1 MANLPTVVA
10 LLVLALFAALG
21 MFAWVLNHLL
31 HGRRARLKRRVA
43 HVVGRRN
50 TTPAASAPRR
60 RSLHRLNADND
71 NSRGR
76 WAWQLREQLM
86 RAGIRI
92 EVRTWLA
99 INVAIALVV
108 WGVAWLIKAPP
119 LLGPLLAAAAGF
131 GLPRLVVGW
140 LGKRRIARFTTL
152 FADALD
158 IVVRG
163 LRSGLPL
170 GECMSIIG
178 REVPEPLGP
187 EFRMITE
194 GQKLGLS
201 LEEAMARAVE
211 RTPTA
216 DFKYFAIV
224 LSIQQQ
230 TGGNLAE
237 TLVKLSDVL
246 RARKRMRDKIKA
258 FSSEAVAS
266 ALIIGSLPVVVAVL
280 LSVVGPDYIGI
291 LFTNPTGH
299 LLLGVGGLLMAVGAL
314 VMRKMINF
322 DL

>member
-1 MANLPTVVA
+1 MASLPTIVA
-10 LLVLALFAALG
+10 FLVLALFTALG
-21 MFAWVLNHLL
+21 LFAWLLNHLL
-31 HGRRARLKRRVA
+31 HGRRARLKRRLA
-43 HVVGRRN
+43 HVVGRH
-50 TTPAASAPRR
+50 AATSVSATPRR
-60 RSLHRLNADND
+60 RSLHRLNADAQNQ
-71 NSRGR
+71 RTR
-76 WAWQLREQLM
+76 WAWQLREHLM
-86 RAGIRI
+86 KAGIRM
-92 EVRTWLA
+92 EVKTWLA
-99 INVAIALVV
+99 LNVAIALVV
-108 WGVAWLIKAPP
+108 WAVAWVVKAPP
-119 LLGPLLAAAAGF
+119 LLGPLLAAACGF

-140 LGKRRIARFTTL
+140 MGKRRIARFTTL

-170 GECMSIIG
+170 GECMAIIG
-178 REVPEPLGP
+178 REMPEPLGP
-187 EFRMITE
+187 EFRLVTE

-201 LEEAMARAVE
+201 LEEALTRAVE

-237 TLVKLSDVL
+237 TLVKLSEVL

-266 ALIIGSLPVVVAVL
+266 AMIIGSLPVVVAL
-280 LSVVGPDYIGI
+280 LLAVVGPNYIGI
-291 LFTNPTGH
+291 LFTTPTGH
-299 LLLGVGGLLMAVGAL
+299 LLLAAGGLLMGMGAL

>member
-21 MFAWVLNHLL
+21 LFAWVLNHLL
-31 HGRRARLKRRVA
+31 HGRRARLKRRLA
-43 HVVGRRN
+43 HVVGRR
-50 TTPAASAPRR
+50 AASPTASIPRR
-60 RSLHRLNADND
+60 RTLHRLNTDSDNT
-71 NSRGR
+71 RAR
-76 WAWQLREQLM
+76 WAWQLREHLM
-86 RAGIRI
+86 RAGIRM
-92 EVRTWLA
+92 EVKTWLM
-99 INVAIALVV
+99 INVAIALLV
-108 WGVAWLIKAPP
+108 WGLAWVVKAPP
-119 LLGPLLAAAAGF
+119 LLGPLLAAACGF

-170 GECMSIIG
+170 GECMAIIG
-178 REVPEPLGP
+178 REMPEPLGP
-187 EFRMITE
+187 EFRLVTE

-201 LEEAMARAVE
+201 LEEALERAVE

-237 TLVKLSDVL
+237 TLVKLSEVL

-266 ALIIGSLPVVVAVL
+266 AMIIGSLPVVVAL
-280 LSVVGPDYIGI
+280 LLTVVGPEYIGI
-291 LFTNPTGH
+291 LFTTPTGH
-299 LLLGVGGLLMAVGAL
+299 LLLAAGGLLMGIGGL

>member
-1 MANLPTVVA
+1 MANLPTVIA
-10 LLVLALFAALG
+10 LLVLMLFAALG
-21 MFAWVLNHLL
+21 LFAWLLNHLL
-31 HGRRARLKRRVA
+31 HGSRARLRRRLA
-43 HVVGRRN
+43 QVVGRKS
-50 TTPAASAPRR
+50 AIAVAAPRR
-60 RSLHRLNADND
+60 RNLHRLQSGEQ
-71 NSRGR
+71 SRGR
-76 WAWQLREQLM
+76 RWAGQMREHLM
-86 RAGIRI
+86 RAGIRMD
-92 EVRTWLA
+92 VRLWLGL
-99 INVAIALVV
+99 NVTIAVLV
-108 WGVAWLIKAPP
+108 WLVALGLKAPP
-119 LLGPLLAAAAGF
+119 LLGPLLAASLGF
-131 GLPRLVVGW
+131 GLPRLLVGW

-170 GECMSIIG
+170 GECMAIIG

-187 EFRMITE
+187 EFRLVME

-201 LEEAMARAVE
+201 LEEALARAVE

-224 LSIQQQ
+224 LGIQQQ

-237 TLVKLSDVL
+237 TLAKLSEVL

-258 FSSEAVAS
+258 FSSEATAS
-266 ALIIGSLPVVVAVL
+266 AMIIGSLPVVVAL
-280 LSVVGPDYIGI
+280 LLTAVGPDYIGI
-291 LFTNPTGH
+291 LFSTPTGH
-299 LLLGVGGLLMAVGAL
+299 LLLGCGGLLMGMGAL

>member
-1 MANLPTVVA
+1 MANLPTVIA

-21 MFAWVLNHLL
+21 LFAWLLHHLL
-31 HGRRARLKRRVA
+31 HGSRARLRRRLA
-43 HVVGRRN
+43 QVVGRKS
-50 TTPAASAPRR
+50 TIAAAAPRR
-60 RSLHRLNADND
+60 RSLHRLQ
-71 NSRGR
+71 SGEQGRGR
-76 WAWQLREQLM
+76 RWAGQMREQLM
-86 RAGIRI
+86 RAGIRMD
-92 EVRTWLA
+92 VRLWLGL
-99 INVAIALVV
+99 NVAIAVLV
-108 WGVAWLIKAPP
+108 WLVALGLKAPP
-119 LLGPLLAAAAGF
+119 LLGPLLAASLGF
-131 GLPRLVVGW
+131 GLPRLLVGW

-170 GECMSIIG
+170 GECMAIIG

-187 EFRMITE
+187 EFRLVIE

-201 LEEAMARAVE
+201 LEEALARAVE

-216 DFKYFAIV
+216 DFKYFTIV
-224 LSIQQQ
+224 LGIQQQ

-237 TLVKLSDVL
+237 TLAKLSEVL

-258 FSSEAVAS
+258 FSSEATAS
-266 ALIIGSLPVVVAVL
+266 AMIIGSLPVVVAL
-280 LSVVGPDYIGI
+280 LLTAVGPDYIGI
-291 LFTNPTGH
+291 LFSTPTGH
-299 LLLGVGGLLMAVGAL
+299 LLLASGGLLMGMGAL